1 MIGNQPRPV
10 ATSAIAAPGSTPDGA
25 CLLLCRFGLIRSGGG
40 HNLQGV
46 RTPARLLAQATFL
59 ASRGRHV
66 EDAAWL
72 ALAIGAAASLATS
85 FWL

>member
-1 MIGNQPRPV
+1 MQMNYQ
-10 ATSAIAAPGSTPDGA
+10 SAGLGERA
-25 CLLLCRFGLIRSGGG
+25 LLLPLPGQVIRSGGG

-46 RTPARLLAQATFL
+46 STPARLLAQATFL